1 MPVSWS
7 ARHQATQAAWPRHA
21 ACALRPRWMLS
32 SRLPNSGGVSWSS
45 LWGTAMAADR
55 GRNGIKVPR
64 RLSCHFP
71 FLDPVSDTVAA
82 ERGVRLFVI
91 VKLLGKCPAR
101 QVPQLDVAMLTTF
114 SVWATIA
121 RSMWICQKEGPSW
134 ATSLSGSLTNLYA
147 ELCPAQGPRL
157 TGRQWGWAER

>member
-1 MPVSWS
+1 
-7 ARHQATQAAWPRHA
+7 
-21 ACALRPRWMLS
+21 
-32 SRLPNSGGVSWSS
+32 
-45 LWGTAMAADR
+45 MAADR

-71 FLDPVSDTVAA
+71 FLDPFSDTVAA

-114 SVWATIA
+114 SVWTTIA
-121 RSMWICQKEGPSW
+121 RSMWICQKEGASC
-134 ATSLSGSLTNLYA
+134 ATSLSGSLTNLCA
-147 ELCPAQGPRL
+147 ELSPTRG
-157 TGRQWGWAER
+157 GRDVIWNAPKGRVVD